1 MIIESNEPKKSLEQ
15 KSRTKGDKKLKTPT
29 KKVDLYYDNADL
41 LQIFNISPS
50 TLRRYRISGYFKYI
64 KIGGK
69 YFYPVKYI
77 KRLAETGIQPKKA
90 M

>member
-1 MIIESNEPKKSLEQ
+1 MKKEPLKQENVSKKPALN
-15 KSRTKGDKKLKTPT
+15 KKAKATQQT
-29 KKVDLYYDNADL
+29 KKIGLYYDNADL

-50 TLRRYRISGYFKYI
+50 TLRRYRISGYFKYF

-69 YFYPVKYI
+69 YFYPVKDI
-77 KRLAETGIQPKKA
+77 KRLAEAGIQPKKA